1 MNHPLAG
8 RGLQVALLGSITGW
22 HHLFGLRSGLR
33 TGTGR
38 LVMVT
43 VTCMVTDPPEDSS
56 IEIELKRLPEPVSSC
71 GTPGPDAVGTREH
84 GT

>member
-1 MNHPLAG
+1 
-8 RGLQVALLGSITGW
+8 
-22 HHLFGLRSGLR
+22 
-33 TGTGR
+33 
-38 LVMVT
+38 MVT